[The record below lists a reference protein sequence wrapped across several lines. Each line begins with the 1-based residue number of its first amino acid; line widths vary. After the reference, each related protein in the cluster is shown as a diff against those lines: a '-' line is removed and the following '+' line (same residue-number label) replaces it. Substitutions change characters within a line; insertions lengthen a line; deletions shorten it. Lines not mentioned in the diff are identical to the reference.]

1 MNLLTL
7 FWAFFKV
14 GLFTLGG
21 GYASLP
27 LIQDAV
33 VDTGYLTYA
42 EFMDIVAISEFS
54 PGPIALNAAT
64 FVGTKLL
71 GFTGALTATFG
82 FIAPAFIIVLILAV
96 IYYKYRN
103 LRVVDNVLKMLRP
116 AVTAFIA
123 SAGITIAIHA
133 LTKKDEYILT
143 FFGIDFFAIIGIAV
157 CLAIMRIKRL
167 NINHIYIMLG
177 AGVFG
182 GLYYYF
188 AL

>member
-42 EFMDIVAISEFS
+42 EFMDIVAISELS

-71 GFTGALTATFG
+71 GFMGALTATFG

-96 IYYKYRN
+96 VYYKYRN
-103 LRVVDNVLKMLRP
+103 LRAVDNVLKMLRP

-123 SAGITIAIHA
+123 SAGITIALHA
-133 LTKKDEYILT
+133 LMHEQTYKMT
-143 FFGIDFFAIIGIAV
+143 FLEIDFFAIAAIAL
-157 CLAIMRIKRL
+157 CLVILRVKKIK
-167 NINHIYIMLG
+167 INQLYIMLG
-177 AGVFG
+177 AGVLG
-182 GLYYYF
+182 GIFYYF

>member
-42 EFMDIVAISEFS
+42 EFLDVVAISEIS
-54 PGPIALNAAT
+54 PGPISLNTAT
-64 FVGTKLL
+64 FVGTKLF
-71 GFTGALTATFG
+71 GFTGALAATFG
-82 FIAPAFIIVLILAV
+82 FITPAFIIVLVLAV

-103 LRVVDNVLKMLRP
+103 LRVVENILKMLRP

-123 SAGITIAIHA
+123 SAGITIAVYA
-133 LTKKDEYILT
+133 LTEKSGYPLT
-143 FFGIDFFAIIGIAV
+143 FYGIDTFAIIGIAV
-157 CLAIMRIKRL
+157 CLIVMRIKKL
-167 NINHIYIMLG
+167 NINQLYIMLG
-177 AGVFG
+177 AGVLG
-182 GLYYYF
+182 GIYYYF

>member
-33 VDTGYLTYA
+33 VDTGYLTYE

-71 GFTGALTATFG
+71 GFKGAFVATFG
-82 FIAPAFIIVLILAV
+82 FITPAFIIVLTLAV
-96 IYYKYRN
+96 VYYKYRN
-103 LRVVDNVLKMLRP
+103 LKVVDNVLRTLRP

-123 SAGITIAIHA
+123 SAGITIAVHA
-133 LTKKDEYILT
+133 LLRKEEYILT
-143 FFGIDFFAIIGIAV
+143 VLGIDAFAIIGIAV

-167 NINHIYIMLG
+167 NINQLYVMLG